1 MNNEGAGR
9 GHVSG
14 SRMPTG
20 TNVDIGDQT
29 HCLKDKCLFLY
40 KNICLYD
47 RRRAPMLKPQITP
60 FNIPYEQEAMD
71 AHHNRGG
78 DLAVQRLQNLP
89 QSLYA
94 PLGCVGEHAAVWTDL
109 GWLKPCSLHLHSP
122 DGEAQQLCWHLPQ
135 SERHT
140 ITQCTRTGIM
150 RTHTLWINRS
160 VVLKHLVVVV
170 VPYLLVGRV
179 S

>member
-1 MNNEGAGR
+1 ML
-9 GHVSG
+9 VSF
-14 SRMPTG
+14 
-20 TNVDIGDQT
+20 
-29 HCLKDKCLFLY
+29 KKY
-40 KNICLYD
+40 ICLYD

-60 FNIPYEQEAMD
+60 INIPYEEEAMD

-150 RTHTLWINRS
+150 RTHSLWINRS
-160 VVLKHLVVVV
+160 VVLKKSDMKNTWWWWWCLTCWWAGCRRNRS
-170 VPYLLVGRV
+170 PRVGP
-179 S
+179 